1 MNYESSQVLDQFAPV
16 IKTAL
21 QRSFENWQNYHKGRI
36 SELESII
43 NSLKILL
50 VHSEEWTKKPDCFWN
65 ELETEFSKIRLWTES
80 LRYIS
85 PDDFDH
91 KITNSLKFEFDK
103 QLAKFPEELRVL
115 IGETY
120 WQIDGGDSFS
130 KKIRKKYQ
138 PIKRALILTIYKIYN
153 KYRDLRHKPPL
164 QVKPLE
170 RVIKLQSLL
179 TYYLKNPVIK
189 FLIEEWQRYLQA
201 ITGQLFV
208 LHLNA
213 KEFANKS
220 LILEDLPVI
229 LDPKK
234 ENDIFSKLYE
244 LAEVLKIAEE
254 NLQALLKYEN
264 QFNDR
269 FEKEWKNISDSF
281 LMNWEW
287 AGTFQ
292 LKNKNYSGQR
302 LSHLEYSIGSRFKKY
317 RAAWENH
324 FRAFQGEWQKDTDIS
339 LLRYKTI
346 KNLYRTSST
355 LHEGFQNEIE
365 PCFIKVRNLLSG
377 TSSEIEKIKEEES
390 LRSLVSNNRKS
401 ILNALQEMLE
411 TIHSV
416 GIVRL
421 LEDSLK
427 SLTTAANNLGEQ
439 HLTFVKQDTERRPP
453 RSIIDN
459 VPLKELVIDEIFEPF
474 QKKYSETIS
483 NTEIKTKYILRVI
496 SEIDQLIE
504 FNSDSTLKL
513 LNQSS
518 SWPVF
523 ERAKSEMSEGLE
535 RASKRLSELRKDL
548 AQIPVQCSKDMLT
561 NGLEFEAELEKFLD
575 SEKLFRFKGQLKRKR
590 FFNDLKHAGSAT
602 LNALVSLFPWMYRG
616 LKRYLKKVWRKY
628 FSLKP
633 AVHHHRQSDIQKI
646 TKYLNE
652 TELRISKL
660 PFLYQKLFHFQSLN
674 DKRFFTNRYS
684 EIKILKNEF
693 KKWEKGTPTAVAIIG
708 ERGSGLTTF
717 LNFIENE
724 IYNDVPNT
732 RIVFSKPEYNQEN
745 ILKIIC
751 DAFQI
756 KQVSDWGELEQKIHS
771 GDQFKI
777 CLLENLHYMYLKTVS
792 GFEGLE
798 KFLNL
803 ISRTKDSVFW
813 ICTCT
818 LYSWQFLQKAIS
830 IDSHFQRLL
839 TLYTITPEEL
849 KSIIMKRHRASGYL
863 LEFESASTP
872 RRIKRSKS
880 GDEESPHHANLE
892 RIYFDKLHEFAGGN
906 IATAIMVWLRS
917 IKEFSKDKIVLTA
930 NFDIDFRFLNRL
942 TEENVLTLS
951 TIIYHEVISPESHS
965 KIFNQ
970 NIDRSRLQLENLE
983 GEGILTKNGKG
994 YQIHPFIYR
1003 PLVQI
1008 LKKKNILS

>member
-1 MNYESSQVLDQFAPV
+1 MNYESSQILDQFAPV
-16 IKTAL
+16 IKAAL
-21 QRSFENWQNYHKGRI
+21 QRSFENWQNYHRGRI

-50 VHSEEWTKKPDCFWN
+50 VHSDEWTKKPDNFWN

-91 KITNSLKFEFDK
+91 KITHPLKAEFDK
-103 QLAKFPEELRVL
+103 LLEDFPEELRVI
-115 IGETY
+115 IGDTY
-120 WQIDGGDSFS
+120 WQIDDSDSFL
-130 KKIRKKYQ
+130 KKLRKKYQ
-138 PIKRALILTIYKIYN
+138 PVKRKVSLAINKLLN
-153 KYRDLRHKPPL
+153 KYKDLKHKPPL
-164 QVKPLE
+164 QVKPVE
-170 RVIKLQSLL
+170 RVIKLRSLL
-179 TYYLKNPVIK
+179 SYYLKNPVIK
-189 FLIEEWQRYLQA
+189 FLIEEWQRFLQA

-220 LILEDLPVI
+220 LILEDLPTI

-234 ENDIFSKLYE
+234 ENDIFNKLFE

-269 FEKEWKNISDSF
+269 FEKEWKSISDSF
-281 LMNWEW
+281 LVAWEW

-292 LKNKNYSGQR
+292 LKNKYYNGQR

-317 RAAWENH
+317 RTAWEDH
-324 FRAFQGEWQKDTDIS
+324 FRAFQGEWQKDTDLS

-355 LHEGFQNEIE
+355 LYEGFQNEIE
-365 PCFIKVRNLLSG
+365 PCFIKVRNLLSS
-377 TSSEIEKIKEEES
+377 TSNEIEEIKEEER
-390 LRSLVSNNRKS
+390 LRSLVTNNRKS
-401 ILNALQEMLE
+401 ILTALQELLE

-421 LEDSLK
+421 LEDSQK

-453 RSIIDN
+453 RSITDS
-459 VPLKELVIDEIFEPF
+459 VPLKELVKDEIFEPF
-474 QKKYSETIS
+474 QKNYAETIS

-523 ERAKSEMSEGLE
+523 ERAKSETSEGLA
-535 RASKRLSELRKDL
+535 RASKRLNELRKDL
-548 AQIPVQCSKDMLT
+548 SQIPDQCSKDMLT
-561 NGLEFEAELEKFLD
+561 NGLEVETELEKFLD

-590 FFNDLKHAGSAT
+590 FFNDLKNAGSAT
-602 LNALVSLFPWMYRG
+602 IKALVSLFPWIYGR
-616 LKRYLKKVWRKY
+616 LKKYLKKVWRKY

-652 TELRISKL
+652 TESRISKL

-693 KKWEKGTPTAVAIIG
+693 KKWEKGTQTTVAIVG

-724 IYNDVPNT
+724 IFKDVSNT

-745 ILKIIC
+745 ILKTIC
-751 DAFQI
+751 DAFQF
-756 KQVSDWGELEQKIHS
+756 KQLTDWQELEQKIHES
-771 GDQFKI
+771 NQFTI

-792 GFEGLE
+792 GFETLE

-803 ISRTKDSVFW
+803 ISRTKNSVFW
-813 ICTCT
+813 ISTCT
-818 LYSWQFLQKAIS
+818 LYSWQFLKKAIS

-880 GDEESPHHANLE
+880 NDENPYYSNLE
-892 RIYFDKLHEFAGGN
+892 RAYFDKLHQFAGGN

-917 IKEFSKDKIVLTA
+917 IKEFSKDKMVLSA

-951 TIIYHEVISPESHS
+951 AIIYHEVMSPESHS
-965 KIFNQ
+965 VIFNQ

-983 GEGILTKNGKG
+983 GEGILTKNGIG

-1008 LKKKNILS
+1008 LKNKNILT